1 MANITGKKFGGRQKG
16 TRNRLTKELREV
28 LKDMRYSESENI
40 ESRLDELPLKQ
51 RIELIIKLKPYAFP
65 KLESISHC
73 ANEPVNFEI

>member
-51 RIELIIKLKPYAFP
+51 RIELIIKLKPYTFP